1 MSTITSFMIVYDADC
16 GLCTRAKDWIQQQ
29 VPLIVLDFLP
39 TGSSEARRRFPQ
51 LPAGEL
57 AVVANTGD
65 VWFGNH
71 AWIACLWALKEY
83 RDLAF
88 RLTSPLLALL
98 AREAFLVVSK
108 NRLALSSMLQLRSDR
123 ELEQQLRKVVVPQ
136 CQVEQK

>member
-1 MSTITSFMIVYDADC
+1 MA
-16 GLCTRAKDWIQQQ
+16 
-29 VPLIVLDFLP
+29 
-39 TGSSEARRRFPQ
+39 
-51 LPAGEL
+51 
-57 AVVANTGD
+57 
-65 VWFGNH
+65 H

-108 NRLALSSMLQLRSDR
+108 NRQTLSGMLQLRSDR

>member
-1 MSTITSFMIVYDADC
+1 MSAIASFMIVYDADC
-16 GLCTRAKDWIQQQ
+16 GLCTRAKNWIQQQ
-29 VPLIVLDFLP
+29 GPLIVLDFVP

-88 RLTSPLLALL
+88 RLTSPPLALL
-98 AREAFLVVSK
+98 AREAFVVVSK
-108 NRLALSSMLQLRSDR
+108 NRQTLSSMLQLRSDR

-136 CQVEQK
+136 CQGEQK